1 MSVTVLY
8 LEGGAVFF
16 GHTVNGLLRACYE
29 ETTKTGLMSHN
40 GSKVRKT
47 FNGGRRFDFRCISSL
62 V

>member
-40 GSKVRKT
+40 GSKV
-47 FNGGRRFDFRCISSL
+47 
-62 V
+62 